1 MANERKR
8 EAAKKVLN
16 KILSSDKPGKKYMAH
31 VRDPEDPG
39 DVDTVY
45 FGDPNMTIKRQNP
58 ARRKS
63 FNARH
68 NCDEADDKTTPKYW
82 SCKAWKTST
91 ELP

>member
-1 MANERKR
+1 MSEARR

-16 KILSSDKPGKKYMAH
+16 KILRSDKPGKKFMAH

-39 DVDTVY
+39 DIDTVY
-45 FGDPNMTIKRQNP
+45 FGQPGVSIKRQDP

-68 NCDEADDKTTPKYW
+68 GCDEAKDITTPKYW
-82 SCKAWKTST
+82 SCKAWKLGT